1 MSATEY
7 SSKTLISIM
16 KMGFN
21 PPDKHLPSVIEKT
34 EEKEVLKK
42 INDTTVMLLKI
53 KYLFLAL
60 SYSIN
65 LLYRGHRNL
74 KLPTTLSGLN
84 AMLSLYSRYFNDEIK
99 ISLRRVYEYAPY
111 KNLKN
116 LSSIAPEMYLT
127 IIKNMDNEALKKD
140 ITNFEPLLKQYFEQ
154 VLKIN

>member
-1 MSATEY
+1 MSTTEY

-21 PPDKHLPSVIEKT
+21 PPDRHFPYVFEKN
-34 EEKEVLKK
+34 EGKEVLKK

-60 SYSIN
+60 GYSIN
-65 LLYRGHRNL
+65 LLYRGYRNL
-74 KLPTTLSGLN
+74 KLPNTVSGLN

-99 ISLRRVYEYAPY
+99 ISLRRLYEYAPY

-116 LSSIAPEMYLT
+116 LSSVAPEMYLT
-127 IIKNMDNEALKKD
+127 IIKNMDHEALKRD
-140 ITNFEPLLKQYFEQ
+140 ITNFEPLLKQYFEH
-154 VLKIN
+154 VLKN